1 MLNSASMDYGYDND
15 DMLTDAI
22 SSLSM
27 IACAMGEILGPLYSG
42 FVSDMIGIENACNIC
57 AALSFGVALGFALGS
72 GAVSHWF
79 RKKNTKSGLLINTRV
94 VPEEI
99 FS

>member
-1 MLNSASMDYGYDND
+1 MLKSASMDYGYDND

-27 IACAMGEILGPLYSG
+27 IACAMGEIMGPLYSG

-57 AALSFGVALGFALGS
+57 AALSFGLALVFALRS
-72 GAVSHWF
+72 GAISECC
-79 RKKNTKSGLLINTRV
+79 RKKKTNSEMQTNARL
-94 VPEEI
+94 VPEDDI
-99 FS
+99 